1 MQTVAG
7 FVVVVAVIKELQMKS
22 PMWEEYLRTTFRL
35 QEVLKSLA
43 SQVYV
48 LISSGV
54 QPCII
59 SFLTLPSATIS
70 YFLLLRISVPFLNH
84 FTLAFSL
91 DTSHSRMAVASSSTV
106 WSSRGLVNSTGGSER
121 ITLIRQGS
129 FPFLLRESEHLL
141 NFLLKLPGL
150 FLFLNCFCKSWF
162 HLDAFL

>member
-1 MQTVAG
+1 MQLGQEGHAKSAG
-7 FVVVVAVIKELQMKS
+7 FFVVIKELQMKS
-22 PMWEEYLRTTFRL
+22 PMSEEYLRTTFRL

-91 DTSHSRMAVASSSTV
+91 DTSHSNTAVASSSTV

-121 ITLIRQGS
+121 ITLISQGIS
-129 FPFLLRESEHLL
+129 PFLLQEFEHLL
-141 NFLLKLPGL
+141 NFLLISPEL
-150 FLFLNCFCKSWF
+150 FLFFNFICKF
-162 HLDAFL
+162 